1 MNRVALATLL
11 TLGSLLSAC
20 VPSASQTAPSGPLT
34 VKVLGFNDFHGN
46 LLPNLLR
53 YPDPNNPS
61 NSIAVQAGGIE
72 YVSTVIKGIKAN
84 HPNTVVV
91 GAGDL
96 VSASPLIS
104 NLLLDEPT
112 VDALSKIGLE
122 FSSVGNHEFDR
133 SFKELMRLQRG
144 GCAEASEPAKAC
156 KYSASFAGAKFQYLA
171 ANVLDKATGK
181 PAMPA
186 YAVKNLDGVDI
197 GFIGAVLVDTPT
209 IVTPSGIMGLEFT
222 DEATAINKA
231 SAELRARGVE
241 TQIVLIHQGGTAIDP
256 FYVKDCKT
264 LSGPIVDIS
273 RKLDKAIDAII
284 SGHTHRGYQCRV
296 DGRLITQSGQYGNVV
311 MEVTLTIDRAT
322 RDVTATDSNAILVD
336 STKIAKDAAMSE
348 IVNRSK
354 GLTDSIA
361 GQVIGKIAVEQI
373 SRDLNRAGESPLG
386 QVIADAQLFAS
397 KEANKGSAVIAF
409 MNPGGVRAALPPNPS
424 AGKSVTFGDSFTVQ
438 PFGNSL
444 VVMTLTGAQIK
455 TLLEQ
460 QWLNQ
465 DRPRILHISEGFSY
479 TYDDSKP
486 AGEKVVAST
495 MKLGTE
501 TLDPAKSYRIVVNSF
516 LADGG
521 DRFEVLKAGTNRLGG
536 ELDLDALQAYLA
548 AMEKAGKPVGQQTLN
563 RITAINQK

>member
-1 MNRVALATLL
+1 MNRRIVLATLA
-11 TLGSLLSAC
+11 TLGGLLSAC
-20 VPSASQTAPSGPLT
+20 VPSATQTATGPLT
-34 VKVLGFNDFHGN
+34 VKLLAFNDFHGN

-61 NSIAVQAGGIE
+61 NSISVQAGGVE
-72 YVSTVIKGIKAN
+72 YLSTVIKGIKAN
-84 HPNTVVV
+84 NPNTVVV

-96 VSASPLIS
+96 ISASPLIS

-112 VDALSKIGLE
+112 IDALSKIGLE

-133 SFKELMRLQRG
+133 SFKELLRMQRG
-144 GCAEASEPAKAC
+144 GCAGASEPNKAC
-156 KYSASFAGAKFQYLA
+156 KFDANFAGAKFQYLA
-171 ANVLDKATGK
+171 ANVIDKATGQ

-186 YAVKNLDGVDI
+186 YAVKNVGGVNI

-209 IVTPSGIMGLEFT
+209 IVTPSGIAGLEFT
-222 DEATAINKA
+222 DEAAAINKA

-241 TQIVLIHQGGTAIDP
+241 TQVVLIHQGGTAIDP
-256 FYVKDCKT
+256 FYVKDCRT

-273 RKLDKAIDAII
+273 RKVDKAIDVII

-311 MEVTLTIDRAT
+311 MEVTLTIDRST

-354 GLTDSIA
+354 TLTDAIA
-361 GQVIGKIAVEQI
+361 NQVIGKIAVEQI
-373 SRDLNRAGESPLG
+373 SRDVNKAGESPLG
-386 QVIADAQLFAS
+386 QVIADAQLFVS

-424 AGKSVTFGDSFTVQ
+424 SAKSITFGDSFTVQ

-479 TYDDSKP
+479 TYDDAKP
-486 AGEKVVAST
+486 AGDKVVASS
-495 MKLGTE
+495 MKLGNE
-501 TLDPAKSYRIVVNSF
+501 VMDPAKSYRIVVNSF

-521 DRFEVLKAGTNRLGG
+521 DRFEVLKLGTNRLGG
-536 ELDLDALQAYLA
+536 ELDLDALQVYLA
-548 AMEKAGKPVGQQTLN
+548 AMERSGKPVGQQTLN
-563 RITAINQK
+563 RITALNQK